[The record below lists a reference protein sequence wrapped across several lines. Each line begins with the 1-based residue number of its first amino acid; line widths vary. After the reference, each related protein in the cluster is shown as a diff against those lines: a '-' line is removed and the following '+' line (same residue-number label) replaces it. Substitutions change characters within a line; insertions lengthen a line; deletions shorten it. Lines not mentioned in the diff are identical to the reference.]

1 MVRCCVLRILF
12 VDGNPS
18 AEDVVFDER
27 LAAMEHAVAGHE
39 VKSFCLRG
47 KAIHSCIGCFG
58 CWMRTPGTCIFQDDH
73 VELLRSFLNS
83 DVAVFASPMIAGFY
97 SALLKTAIDRVIPLA
112 LPYIEFAD
120 GECRHPLRYG
130 RAMPKMAF
138 LYEPEED
145 TDEEDLRIVSTAFER
160 FARNGHTRFLFARPL
175 SDDPEEVRHAI
186 EHL

>member
-1 MVRCCVLRILF
+1 MRILF

-18 AEDVVFDER
+18 AEDAVYGGR
-27 LAAMEHAVAGHE
+27 LAAMERAVAGHD
-39 VKSFCLRG
+39 VTSFCLRG
-47 KAIHSCIGCFG
+47 KAIHSCIGCFA
-58 CWMRTPGTCIFQDDH
+58 CWTRTPGTCIFQDDH
-73 VELLRSFLNS
+73 VDLLRLFLKS
-83 DVAVFASPMIAGFY
+83 DVAVFASPLIVGFY
-97 SALLKTAIDRVIPLA
+97 SALLKTAIDRVIPLV
-112 LPYIEFAD
+112 LPYIELAD

-160 FARNGHTRFLFARPL
+160 FARNGHTRFLFTRPL
-175 SDDPEEVRHAI
+175 SDTPEEVRHAI